1 MRIGLLSYAVHH
13 AHGLMRFGSHQ
24 QKALSMMV
32 EKEAG
37 TLEGAE
43 FPSVWR
49 EETVGGAD
57 VMRYVAVSNF
67 DEMDN
72 IAN

>member
-1 MRIGLLSYAVHH
+1 MRIGLLSYAILH
-13 AHGLMRFGSHQ
+13 AHGLMRSGSHQ
-24 QKALSMMV
+24 RKALSMMV

-37 TLEGAE
+37 SLEGAE
-43 FPSVWR
+43 FPSIWR
-49 EETVGGAD
+49 GETVGGAG

>member
-1 MRIGLLSYAVHH
+1 MGS
-13 AHGLMRFGSHQ
+13 GSHQ

-49 EETVGGAD
+49 EENVDGTG
-57 VMRYVAVSNF
+57 VMRYVVLSNF
-67 DEMDN
+67 DEMDD